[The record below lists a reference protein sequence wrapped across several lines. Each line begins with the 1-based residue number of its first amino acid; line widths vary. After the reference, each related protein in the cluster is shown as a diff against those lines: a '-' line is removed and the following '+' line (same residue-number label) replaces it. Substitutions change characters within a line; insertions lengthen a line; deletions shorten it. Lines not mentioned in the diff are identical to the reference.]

1 MNDDIISKLTANIK
15 QKAVYWCSLIPVMN
29 GIQTSMASNLDGG
42 AIPIIHNKMK
52 TKIIYFR
59 NRFHLSTSAFVVR
72 FQLCEA
78 QSSGASEVRKT
89 RVRQLKTQVPKSGN
103 LQGRRCR
110 LDEEVT
116 SSS

>member
-1 MNDDIISKLTANIK
+1 
-15 QKAVYWCSLIPVMN
+15 MN
-29 GIQTSMASNLDGG
+29 GIETSMASNLDGG
-42 AIPIIHNKMK
+42 VIPLNIIHDKMK

-59 NRFHLSTSAFVVR
+59 KRFYLSTSAFVVR

-89 RVRQLKTQVPKSGN
+89 RVHQLKTQVPKSGN